1 MPLHA
6 FDAFDEALA
15 VAKRYRPRGLWE
27 WLWVVTVALLAGS
40 PGIGIPT
47 PTGGGGGVTPE
58 QRAALEQP
66 LPEPA
71 AVLFVVLLVVLAV
84 VWLVFAVLGALFE
97 FPFLRW
103 LRDGDL
109 AAIEELRANW
119 RKALGLAAFRVVLGA
134 VGFALMAG
142 LAVSLVGTDA
152 SPVEYLAALST
163 YALVFGILG
172 FLTGIVGGL
181 TTAFVVPTMVI
192 HDTGVVGG
200 WRRFWSTLAGA
211 PKQFLAYVVGV
222 AVLTQ
227 VGGIMIVLGIILAL
241 IPVAV
246 VGLVVAI
253 AAPTALAVLVA
264 AVFGGVLVTVVA
276 LAVYTLLQVFL
287 RFYALVFLGTVD
299 EDLDFLAERRAVLD
313 GDETASG
320 GGRSAVG
327 E

>member
-47 PTGGGGGVTPE
+47 PTGGGGGLTPE

-66 LPEPA
+66 IPA
-71 AVLFVVLLVVLAV
+71 VVADLFVVLMVALAV
-84 VWLVFAVLGALFE
+84 VWLLFAVLGALFE

-109 AAIEELRANW
+109 AAVEELRANW
-119 RKALGLAAFRVVLGA
+119 RKALGLATFRVVLGG

-142 LAVSLVGTDA
+142 LAVSVVGTDA
-152 SPVEYLAALST
+152 SPVEYFFAFSN
-163 YALVFGILG
+163 YALLFGVVG
-172 FLTGIVGGL
+172 FLTGVGGGL
-181 TTAFVVPTMVI
+181 TTAFVVPIMI
-192 HDTGVVGG
+192 IDDTGVVGG

-211 PKQFLAYVVGV
+211 PKQFLAYVLGV

-227 VGGIMIVLGIILAL
+227 VGGLLIVLGVVLAL
-241 IPVAV
+241 IPVAI
-246 VGLVVAI
+246 VGLVAALV
-253 AAPTALAVLVA
+253 APTDLAVVVA
-264 AVFGGVLVTVVA
+264 AVFGGVLLTVVA
-276 LAVYTLLQVFL
+276 LAIYTLLQVFL

-299 EDLDFLAERRAVLD
+299 EDLDFLAERRTALD
-313 GDETASG
+313 DDEPAAGSDAS
-320 GGRSAVG
+320 SVV